1 MDNGPNVKEIFETWI
16 AGYAALNVDQ
26 VMSVMDRSVRYS
38 EPCIKEQNFDSLTR
52 WYKFDFERSGPRPS
66 WVFQIE
72 SVDVGGDLAVVI
84 SHWSGFTDF
93 GTRLQAEVRRF
104 RSIDLL
110 RLGAD
115 GWKIFRTINNPD
127 PCFLPQAPP
136 GTRKKPRTKARAK
149 KAKKKK

>member
-16 AGYAALNVDQ
+16 AGYKALNVDQ

-38 EPCIKEQNFDSLTR
+38 EPCIKEQNFDSLSR
-52 WYKFDFERSGPRPS
+52 WYKFDFERSGTRPS
-66 WVFQIE
+66 WQFTIE

-84 SHWSGFTDF
+84 SQWSGFTDF

-110 RLGAD
+110 RNGAD
-115 GWKIFRTINNPD
+115 GWKIFRTVNNPD
-127 PCFLPQAPP
+127 PCFMPVPP
-136 GTRKKPRTKARAK
+136 VSKQRKTAKK